1 MYLPRSAFRGLASA
15 VFLTGCLCCAS
26 HKLLAMEADVVTS
39 PATAADPQTNMLGS
53 ISGTVTD
60 STGAVIPGA
69 SVVLTN
75 SIAGLN
81 ERSITDGA
89 GHYSFQNLPAHP
101 YRITITG
108 TGFVPLVQDVVLRAA
123 PLIQNFP
130 LQVAATTQTVTVQAD
145 NSNMVETDPSSH
157 TDIDSQLIDR
167 MPTPSSTSGL
177 ANLITNA
184 SPGVAADSNGMFH
197 PLGEHSDTTFSIDG
211 QNVSDQQSK
220 TFSNPMS
227 TSAIASVEVIN
238 GVIPAEYGDKASLVA
253 VTTTKSGLGANG
265 VHGSVSAGYGTF
277 GSPTFGA
284 TVGNGNGIYGN
295 FLAIDGERSGRFLDS
310 PEVNPL
316 HDIGNSEDAFDRID
330 WQPRQSDSLH
340 LDLSAARSWFQ
351 QPNQFD
357 QQALGQD
364 QHQQNKSFNIG
375 SMWTHIF
382 NPETVAN
389 LNIYVRQDRIGYYP
403 SHNLFSDTPATLAQT
418 RRLTNAGIKYAV
430 SWVHGIQSIKVGG
443 NFYHTFLSEQFYT
456 GLTDPTFNSPCLTA
470 QGQPDPNTALT
481 STSQCAAV
489 GDTPNTGTST
499 GQGGFEPGLL
509 AFDLTRGGSL
519 FTFKG
524 RTDIKQEA
532 LYAQDNIT
540 AGQWTF
546 LIGGRADNYNGL
558 SSRSMLQPR
567 LGVSYDIKKTA
578 TVLKLSYSKLFPTP
592 YNENLILSSATGSGG
607 LARNGTGAFGQQALK
622 PGKRNQFNAGFEQA
636 AGNYLVVSGEYF
648 WKFTDRD
655 FDFDVLFNTPLTFH
669 IQWRKSKIDGFDI
682 RVTMPQHHGLDAYAV
697 LGHTRAR
704 FFGPEVGGLI
714 FNSPL
719 NTGAFRIDHDQ
730 AFEQTTHL
738 QYQPLKNGPWTSFNW
753 RLDSGAV
760 AGAVPAYAT
769 ALRFTP
775 DQQQQIQ
782 LYCGN
787 QIATL
792 ANPIR
797 SCNST
802 QEGAKL
808 LYIPAPGTFNAD
820 KNPARV
826 ALRNLF
832 DGSVGWD
839 NVLHRFKHSDRVKTN
854 LSLTAANITNK
865 TSLYNFLSTFSG
877 THFVS
882 PRTVT
887 GHLTFV
893 F

>member
-1 MYLPRSAFRGLASA
+1 MSRPRFSRTGFALLSALLFLISASTLLFAGTLPSQPDTSAAQS
-15 VFLTGCLCCAS
+15 
-26 HKLLAMEADVVTS
+26 S
-39 PATAADPQTNMLGS
+39 PGGEVS

-60 STGAVIPGA
+60 ATGAVVPGA
-69 SVVLTN
+69 TVTLANGASGMKQTSV
-75 SIAGLN
+75 
-81 ERSITDGA
+81 TDGS
-89 GHYSFQNLPAHP
+89 GHYSFLNLPPHS
-101 YRITITG
+101 YRIKVTG
-108 TGFVPLVQDVVLRAA
+108 TGFVSNTQDVVLRTL
-123 PLIQNFP
+123 PLTQDFS
-130 LQVAATTQTVTVQAD
+130 LQVASTTQTVTVQAD
-145 NSNMVETDPSSH
+145 NSDMVEADPASH
-157 TDIDSQLIDR
+157 TDIDTQFLDR
-167 MPTPSSTSGL
+167 VPTPPSTSGL

-220 TFSNPMS
+220 TFSNPMN
-227 TSAIASVEVIN
+227 TSAIASVEVLN

-253 VTTTKSGLGANG
+253 VTTTKSGLSSNG
-265 VHGSVSAGYGTF
+265 WHGTLSGGYGTF
-277 GSPTFGA
+277 GSPTFGLTLGKGTA
-284 TVGNGNGIYGN
+284 KYGN
-295 FLAIDGERSGRFLDS
+295 FLAVDADRSGRFLDS

-330 WQPRQSDSLH
+330 WLPRPSDAFH

-351 QPNQFD
+351 QPNQYD

-364 QHQQNKSFNIG
+364 QHQQNKSFNIAPL
-375 SMWTHIF
+375 WTHIF
-382 NPETVAN
+382 NPRTVAN
-389 LNIYVRQDRIGYYP
+389 MNIYVRQDRIGYYP
-403 SHNLFSDTPATLAQT
+403 SHDPFSDTPATLAQT
-418 RRLTNAGIKYAV
+418 RRLTNAGIKYDV
-430 SWVHGIQSIKVGG
+430 SYVRGIHSIKVGG
-443 NFYHTFLSEQFYT
+443 NFYHTFLSEAFDT
-456 GLTDPTFNSPCLTA
+456 GLTDPAYNSPCVTA
-470 QGQPDPNTALT
+470 SGQPDPSVALT
-481 STSQCAAV
+481 SQSQCASF
-489 GDTPNTGTST
+489 GDAPNP
-499 GQGGFEPGLL
+499 GFQPGLL
-509 AFDLTRGGSL
+509 SFDLTRGGTL

-546 LIGGRADNYNGL
+546 LIGGRADNYSGL

-567 LGVSYDIKKTA
+567 LGVTYSVKKTA
-578 TVLKLSYSKLFPTP
+578 TVLRLGYSKLFPTP
-592 YNENLILSSATGSGG
+592 YNENLILSSETGSGG
-607 LARNGTGAFGQQALK
+607 LAKNGTGAFGQQALK

-636 AGNYLVVSGEYF
+636 VGSYLVISADYF
-648 WKFTDRD
+648 WKFTSRD
-655 FDFDVLFNTPLTFH
+655 FDFDVLFNTPLTFP
-669 IQWRKSKIDGFDI
+669 IQWSKSKIDGFDM
-682 RVTMPQHHGLDAYAV
+682 RLTMPQHHGLDAYSV
-697 LGHTRAR
+697 IGHTRAR

-730 AFEQTTHL
+730 AFEEDTHL
-738 QYQPLKNGPWTSFNW
+738 QYQPLKRGPWSAFDW

-760 AGAVPAYAT
+760 AGAVPDFAT
-769 ALRFTP
+769 ALNFTP
-775 DQQQQIQ
+775 DQQAQIE
-782 LYCGN
+782 LYCGS
-787 QIATL
+787 QIATI

-797 SCNST
+797 SCSSPHY
-802 QEGAKL
+802 GAKL
-808 LYIPAPGTFNAD
+808 LYIPAPGTYNPD

-839 NVLHRFKHSDRVKTN
+839 DVLQRFKRTDRVKAN
-854 LSLTAANITNK
+854 LSLTGANLTNK

-887 GHLTFV
+887 AQVTFV